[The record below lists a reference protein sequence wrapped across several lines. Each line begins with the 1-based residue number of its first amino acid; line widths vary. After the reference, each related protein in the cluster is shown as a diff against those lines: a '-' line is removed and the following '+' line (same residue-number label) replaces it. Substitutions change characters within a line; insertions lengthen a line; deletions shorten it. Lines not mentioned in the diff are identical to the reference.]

1 MIALAKVL
9 AAIKVNPADE
19 NVDLDKLAGKIRDA
33 LPKEYEVVKHEKVYV
48 AFGLYILRVYVVMP
62 EELEGGTSKIEEYI
76 TKLPDVASID
86 IEYVTRT
93 EAF

>member
-1 MIALAKVL
+1 MAKVL

-19 NVDLDKLAGKIRDA
+19 NVDLDKLAEAIKA
-33 LPKEYEVVKHEKVYV
+33 SLPKEYEVVKHEKVYV

-76 TKLPDVASID
+76 TKIPEVASID

>member
-1 MIALAKVL
+1 MAKVL

-19 NVDLDKLAGKIRDA
+19 NVDLDKLAEKIKEA

-62 EELEGGTSKIEEYI
+62 EELEGGTSDIENYLSKIPE
-76 TKLPDVASID
+76 VASID

>member
-1 MIALAKVL
+1 MAKVL

-19 NVDLDKLAGKIRDA
+19 NVDLDELVKKIKDA
-33 LPKEYEVVKHEKVYV
+33 LPKEYEVVKWEKVYV
-48 AFGLYILRVYVVMP
+48 AFGLYILRIYVTMP
-62 EELEGGTSKIEEYI
+62 EELEGGTYRIEQLL
-76 TKLPDVASID
+76 TGLPEVSSLD

>member
-1 MIALAKVL
+1 MAKVL

-19 NVDLDKLAGKIRDA
+19 NVDLDKLVEKIRDT
-33 LPKEYEVVKHEKVYV
+33 LPNEYEVVKWEKVYV
-48 AFGLYILRVYVVMP
+48 AFGLYILRIYVTMP
-62 EELEGGTSKIEEYI
+62 EELEGGTYRIEQLL
-76 TKLPDVASID
+76 TGLPEVSSID

>member
-1 MIALAKVL
+1 MAKVL

-19 NVDLDKLAGKIRDA
+19 NVDLDKLVEKIKEV

-48 AFGLYILRVYVVMP
+48 AFGLYILRIYVVMP
-62 EELEGGTSKIEEYI
+62 EELEGGTSDIENYLNKIPE
-76 TKLPDVASID
+76 VASID